1 MALLD
6 HRWEHFAGSK
16 GATPPERLR
25 LPTELAGVMRALGL
39 RRQAADPAR
48 AGVDSAAGP
57 SFSVADLPP
66 DLLPPRAAKPLVQR
80 SHTAARQFGLRRGSG
95 VVLRARYGPAPVSAV
110 EFESRPIAVEAY
122 VITPG
127 AARSPLATAIPALA
141 RERFWVWRVLRIIPA
156 GSPLPANS
164 RGRGTA
170 DVDVF
175 EAQVYAPARPGL
187 GSPWHPCWDKLS
199 RKLFLCTRAEK
210 VRREI
215 RKSRQPPAV
224 RPAGSVGS
232 VKSRAGSEGS
242 VGSVQS
248 EESVHEP
255 LCAFLRAMNVYGSG
269 FFLTGTSRV
278 PKFVQQ
284 YVERR
289 AQEEDAQEVE
299 AAAGQAGV

>member
-1 MALLD
+1 M
-6 HRWEHFAGSK
+6 
-16 GATPPERLR
+16 
-25 LPTELAGVMRALGL
+25 
-39 RRQAADPAR
+39 
-48 AGVDSAAGP
+48 
-57 SFSVADLPP
+57 
-66 DLLPPRAAKPLVQR
+66 
-80 SHTAARQFGLRRGSG
+80 
-95 VVLRARYGPAPVSAV
+95 LRARYGPAPVSAV

-127 AARSPLATAIPALA
+127 AVRSPLATAIPALA

-175 EAQVYAPARPGL
+175 EAQVHAPARPGL

-224 RPAGSVGS
+224 QP
-232 VKSRAGSEGS
+232 AGSEGS

-289 AQEEDAQEVE
+289 AREEDAQEVE
-299 AAAGQAGV
+299 AVAGHAGV